1 MFIKTVNPV
10 PPFNNEVHER
20 ACHLEARDE
29 QVFLT
34 ARDTHGQT
42 DRQTGER
49 HEVPSELP
57 FRFYVKFH
65 SSQNVHNLTTRLAR
79 SWPTGLLCSA
89 HRG

>member
-42 DRQTGER
+42 DRQASGTKC
-49 HEVPSELP
+49 L
-57 FRFYVKFH
+57 
-65 SSQNVHNLTTRLAR
+65 QNFLSVSTLSFIPHKTSTT
-79 SWPTGLLCSA
+79 
-89 HRG
+89 